1 MREASLGRS
10 VAPFR
15 CQPHFSAVDPRPDL
29 HEIIPGNPCPTGTPE
44 CRVAQH
50 EGCGH
55 ARNRAAGSRRALA
68 MTLQDTAVLVL
79 IVLWLNG
86 CALLP
91 QSYISVDGSPVT
103 ELSRVAQVSEDSK
116 QPLLLRG
123 LDRVPLDTL
132 RTPSALNRYVY
143 VMKAGRHTLWVMSMP
158 YGHPL
163 IPQRIRC
170 YVIDMELVE
179 GVRYRLEDDPD
190 EKRALVLRDDT
201 GERVALGRMV
211 DEAWVFQRS
220 CRWE

>member
-1 MREASLGRS
+1 
-10 VAPFR
+10 
-15 CQPHFSAVDPRPDL
+15 
-29 HEIIPGNPCPTGTPE
+29 
-44 CRVAQH
+44 
-50 EGCGH
+50 
-55 ARNRAAGSRRALA
+55 
-68 MTLQDTAVLVL
+68 MTLQDKAVLVM
-79 IVLWLNG
+79 VVSWLNG

-91 QSYISVDGSPVT
+91 QSYISVDGSPIT
-103 ELSRVAQVSEDSK
+103 ELSRMAQVSEDSK